1 MKIIIVIIMS
11 LVLLGACG
19 QLKNKYPEQF
29 QIKNDKLDTAIV
41 QSIKDY
47 YQITYGENARL
58 EEFADTTAIKLLYYN
73 TSDKEEENDGL
84 LIMITIPLIKDQE
97 LFGAIPILEGDLTK
111 DSKKDFVISVHTEF
125 GNSASQDIFIFINE
139 NEKYRLATVTG
150 HQNVSGCTGFF
161 LARKIKNNLILGNSS
176 CYSGNDAMC
185 CPSIHYKTKVA
196 FDNNELKYV
205 SKKRYRN

>member
-73 TSDKEEENDGL
+73 TSDKDEENDGL

-111 DSKKDFVISVHTEF
+111 D
-125 GNSASQDIFIFINE
+125 
-139 NEKYRLATVTG
+139 
-150 HQNVSGCTGFF
+150 
-161 LARKIKNNLILGNSS
+161 
-176 CYSGNDAMC
+176 
-185 CPSIHYKTKVA
+185 
-196 FDNNELKYV
+196 
-205 SKKRYRN
+205 